1 MNLLW
6 ILPALVLGTFPGN
19 EPIPRRHFVIMEDW
33 NNRIM
38 FIDLGLCPPRPWIF
52 TGVEVYSQPTTLK
65 LIVAR
70 GRREPGMAPVP
81 PTTPGGST
89 TDSYLTALSGA
100 VNIEFEGS
108 HRIELSEPLQ
118 VEVGDCIGWLQ
129 ESPSIPCQK
138 TENDTVVL
146 MSHYKALPMT
156 GEPHEMSASV
166 PCSFSIRLLP
176 EDGQAIGAMQSRHVA
191 FAFHRPFVNKQDA
204 TEEGV
209 AVCLAGDLRNLELTA
224 DRIDRMLVRP
234 LSADLFIYGPKAK
247 RKADQAALS
256 WLMHRP
262 YTKSVRIYAENV
274 TQTLRSLPEEQA
286 RNLEE
291 AIRQVPGNWLGGA
304 RLRDGS
310 ELDIMHR
317 TGWLSG
323 KAPSGWRERSWVE
336 GSGVFQMFAR
346 RECLDMMTR
355 YESEIRSGRRYKHV
369 VVTRSDLHWIMPHP
383 TLEQLESL
391 YNDSENDR
399 IWIADTTGDDWGGLY
414 DRHFVAPRW
423 LSSAGILND
432 WDIVLS
438 GLATTIFQ
446 GYEQRGGPTNGQTE
460 KHQSGIN
467 TEQWLATR
475 LQFAQIPAKRFPA
488 LAYVTCRPGAWHQQF
503 NSYAITATHRY
514 SAGFPCTEQGFRF
527 PQEHEAASEVAACV
541 EQNHSPPATGWSNGS
556 FWGSSNLI
564 WLRKCSQKFEASKI
578 QS

>member
-1 MNLLW
+1 MKLLW

-19 EPIPRRHFVIMEDW
+19 EPISRRHVVRMEDW

-52 TGVEVYSQPTTLK
+52 RGVEVYSQPTTLR

-70 GRREPGMAPVP
+70 GRREPGLAPVP
-81 PTTPGGST
+81 PTPPDGA
-89 TDSYLTALSGA
+89 TDSYVTALTGA
-100 VNIEFEGS
+100 INIEFEGS
-108 HRIELSEPLQ
+108 HRIELSEPLKL
-118 VEVGDCIGWLQ
+118 EVGDCIGWLQ
-129 ESPSIPCQK
+129 ESPSIPCWK

-146 MSHYKALPMT
+146 MSSYKALPMT
-156 GEPHEMSASV
+156 GEPQETSGSI

-204 TEEGV
+204 GEEGV
-209 AVCLAGDLRNLELTA
+209 AVCLAGDPRNLEFTA

-234 LSADLFIYGPKAK
+234 LRADLFIYGPKAK

-274 TQTLRSLPEEQA
+274 TQTLRSLPEEEA
-286 RNLEE
+286 RHLEE

-304 RLRDGS
+304 PLRDGS
-310 ELDIMHR
+310 ELDVVR
-317 TGWLSG
+317 DSG
-323 KAPSGWRERSWVE
+323 RSWAGAGVR

-346 RECLDMMTR
+346 RECLDMMSR

-369 VVTRSDLHWIMPHP
+369 VVTRSDLHWVMPHP
-383 TLEQLESL
+383 TVEQLESL
-391 YNDSENDR
+391 YNDAENDR
-399 IWIADTTGDDWGGLY
+399 IWIADTKGDDWGGLY
-414 DRHFVAPRW
+414 DRHFIAPRW

-438 GLATTIFQ
+438 GLATSLFQ
-446 GYEQRGGPTNGQTE
+446 GYEQRGGPKNGQTK
-460 KHQSGIN
+460 KHKTGVNS
-467 TEQWLATR
+467 EQWLASR
-475 LQFAQIPAKRFPA
+475 LQFAQIHAQRFPA

-503 NSYAITATHRY
+503 HSYAITAKHCY
-514 SAGFPCTEQGFRF
+514 SAGFPFTEQGFRF
-527 PQEHEAASEVAACV
+527 PREHEAATEVAACV
-541 EQNHSPPATGWSNGS
+541 EQNQSPPATGWSNGS

-564 WLRKCSQKFEASKI
+564 WLRKCSQKFEASK
-578 QS
+578 SHS